1 MRDYQTFEEGERQT
15 KHEFS
20 DIIMLKYS
28 LNGHSKLG
36 IINLN
41 LSYNSEKDD
50 LQYLHIE
57 YSDDEIKSFVDKNP
71 SLLIKLESLRN

>member
-1 MRDYQTFEEGERQT
+1 MRYFKNFEYGERQSN
-15 KHEFS
+15 HEFY
-20 DIIMLKYS
+20 DIIFIKFS

>member
-57 YSDDEIKSFVDKNP
+57 YSNDEIKSFVDKNP
-71 SLLIKLESLRN
+71 SLLIKLESLKN